1 MHTKQANRRGLA
13 TGLVVVV
20 LALVGGCAPVQ
31 ERGPVEKESLL
42 IYPPPPDEPRYAYE
56 RTIYGSADV
65 TPRNKDAT
73 LKRALTGELETSEGL
88 VKPYAVTV
96 HRGRVFVSD
105 SADRFVKVFDVPE
118 GRYFKIGDDPQGPLT
133 KPLGLDVDAAGNLY
147 VADGTAKVIMVYD
160 RNGKYLRR
168 IGGPKVFER
177 LSSVTVD
184 AAGARVF
191 VTDIGGVSSDQHKI
205 HVFDINSGAHLFDLG
220 KRGIGPGEF
229 NLPRD
234 VAIGADGR
242 IYVVDG
248 GNFRVQVFDRNGK
261 FMTAF
266 GSVGKQL
273 GNFARPKEIA
283 TDPAGNVYVVD
294 AAFGNFQIFTADGDL
309 LMFIG
314 ERSERDGPARY
325 MLPSGIYVDED
336 GRVYMVDQWF
346 KKIDVYRPAALP
358 TEAGFLNRRTA
369 AGAAGGGAAGG
380 AAGAAAPGEK
390 AGAASRP

>member
-1 MHTKQANRRGLA
+1 MNMPNRKFAFLGKLLLA
-13 TGLVVVV
+13 AVVAT
-20 LALVGGCAPVQ
+20 LAGCAPVQ
-31 ERGPVEKESLL
+31 ERADADKPRLL

-65 TPRNKDAT
+65 TPRKNDAA
-73 LKRALTGELETSEGL
+73 LKRALTGELERSEGL
-88 VKPYAVTV
+88 VKPYAVAV
-96 HRGRVFVSD
+96 HRGRIFVSD

-118 GRYFKIGDDPQGPLT
+118 GRYFKIGDDDLGPLT
-133 KPLGLDVDAAGNLY
+133 KPLGIDVDSLGNLY
-147 VADGTAKVIMVYD
+147 VADGTARAIMVYTRD
-160 RNGKYLRR
+160 GKFLRK

-184 AAGARVF
+184 APGQRVF
-191 VTDIGGVSSDQHKI
+191 VTDIGGVSSDQHKVR
-205 HVFDINSGAHLFDLG
+205 VFDSNTGAHLFDLG

-234 VAIGADGR
+234 VAIGVNGQ

-248 GNFRVQVFDRNGK
+248 GNFRVQVFDRTGRYLSS
-261 FMTAF
+261 F
-266 GSVGKQL
+266 GSVGKQM

-283 TDPAGNVYVVD
+283 TDASGNVYVVD
-294 AAFGNFQIFTADGDL
+294 AAFGNFQIFNAEGDL

-314 ERSERDGPARY
+314 ERSETDGPARY

-346 KKIDVYRPAALP
+346 KKIDVYRPHALGVD
-358 TEAGFLNRRTA
+358 TGFLAKRV
-369 AGAAGGGAAGG
+369 
-380 AAGAAAPGEK
+380 PVK
-390 AGAASRP
+390 

>member
-1 MHTKQANRRGLA
+1 MSAQSNGVSLYLRIFFLILAMAGLA
-13 TGLVVVV
+13 
-20 LALVGGCAPVQ
+20 ACAPVQ
-31 ERGPVEKESLL
+31 ERSAVEKPRLL

-65 TPRNKDAT
+65 TPRKADSA
-73 LKRALTGELETSEGL
+73 LKRTLTGERETSEGL
-88 VKPYAVTV
+88 AKPYAVKV
-96 HRGRVFVSD
+96 HRGRIFVSD

-118 GRYFKIGDDPQGPLT
+118 GRYFKIGDDEQGPLT
-133 KPLGLDVDAAGNLY
+133 KPLGLDVDSLGNLY
-147 VADGTAKVIMVYD
+147 VADGTAKAVQVYTRD
-160 RNGKYLRR
+160 GKFLRK

-184 AAGARVF
+184 SAGQRVF

-205 HVFDINSGAHLFDLG
+205 KVFDMNTGAHQFDLG

-234 VAIGADGR
+234 VAIGINGQ

-248 GNFRVQVFDRNGK
+248 GNFRVQVFDRGGK
-261 FMTAF
+261 FINSF
-266 GSVGKQL
+266 GTVGKQL
-273 GNFARPKEIA
+273 GNFARPKELA
-283 TDPAGNVYVVD
+283 TDSSGNVYVVD
-294 AAFGNFQIFTADGDL
+294 AAFGNFQIFSPDGDL

-325 MLPSGIYVDED
+325 MLPSGIDVDED

-346 KKIDVYRPAALP
+346 KKIDIFRPALLP
-358 TEAGFLNRRTA
+358 EDAGFLARR
-369 AGAAGGGAAGG
+369 
-380 AAGAAAPGEK
+380 PSPLK
-390 AGAASRP
+390 

>member
-1 MHTKQANRRGLA
+1 MRQPSVGFGKIASAVAAL
-13 TGLVVVV
+13 LL
-20 LALVGGCAPVQ
+20 LALAGCAPVQ
-31 ERGPVEKESLL
+31 ERSGDIDKPSLL

-56 RTIYGSADV
+56 RAIYGSADI
-65 TPRNKDAT
+65 TPRKNDAA
-73 LKRALTGELETSEGL
+73 LRRALTGELERSEGL
-88 VKPYAVTV
+88 VKPYAVAV
-96 HRGRVFVSD
+96 HRGRIFVSD
-105 SADRFVKVFDVPE
+105 SADRFVKVFDIPE
-118 GRYFKIGDDPQGPLT
+118 GRYFKIGDDDLGSLT
-133 KPLGLDVDAAGNLY
+133 KPLGLDVDGQGNVY
-147 VADGTAKVIMVYD
+147 VADASAKAIVVFNRD
-160 RNGKYLRR
+160 GKFLRK
-168 IGGPKVFER
+168 IGSAKVFER

-184 AAGARVF
+184 SVGQRVF

-205 HVFDINSGAHLFDLG
+205 KVFDINTGSHLFDLG

-234 VAIGADGR
+234 VAIGLHGQ

-248 GNFRVQVFDRNGK
+248 GNFRVQVFDRSGK
-261 FMTAF
+261 FINSF

-294 AAFGNFQIFTADGDL
+294 AAFGNFQIFNPDGDL

-336 GRVYMVDQWF
+336 GRIYMVDQWF
-346 KKIDVYRPAALP
+346 KKIDIYRPYGLP
-358 TEAGFLNRRTA
+358 AEAGFLVRR
-369 AGAAGGGAAGG
+369 
-380 AAGAAAPGEK
+380 AAAAK
-390 AGAASRP
+390 